1 MAGRRGGWEAARR
14 SEWPET
20 GREYFFEGAVS
31 AGAQD
36 WYNLLC
42 TLELR
47 RRACHTTTVEKEAPI
62 SQRAPHLVDPTTGI
76 AVSETRVATEAARL
90 EAPLETPDELE
101 EQETGSGWSLL
112 GLRLPISLARLRPGR
127 GATLRRFSVVE
138 AALLLM
144 LGILASKGL
153 GVVRQAL
160 FNALFGT
167 GPEANAYYAAYRLPD
182 TLFNLVAGGAL
193 TQAFI
198 PVFVAYQRRGDQREA
213 WYLASLVFNVLLV
226 ALTILLLL
234 GCLLTPAFV
243 VHILV
248 PGYPPAVQELTIR
261 LTRIMLIQPLL
272 LGLGT
277 IVTAILSS
285 REQFL
290 LPALATAI
298 YNVGL
303 IAGLLVALVVP
314 GVGIYGPTLGVLLAA
329 ALQIVVQLPALWQQ
343 GVRYVFAWNL
353 RYPGLREV
361 MALFIPSM
369 LAVAVAYVSSILET
383 TVTSFLP
390 DLASLAAL
398 HNAYMLFYLPVSLIA
413 QAIGQAALPRMARL
427 ELEGRYGRLR
437 RLFGQVIG
445 SSLALSV
452 LSALALGGLG
462 LFVIDLLFRH
472 GAFDDHSAWLTNLAL
487 FGYVVGLPGVCV
499 GDVVARSFY
508 ALKDARTPLLT
519 NVFALLTRVA
529 LMVGLFVW
537 LSGEQQIL
545 AVSLSLSGSAS
556 AEALLLCLVLWWRLR
571 QRLRRQAQGVGC

>member
-1 MAGRRGGWEAARR
+1 MEA
-14 SEWPET
+14 
-20 GREYFFEGAVS
+20 
-31 AGAQD
+31 
-36 WYNLLC
+36 
-42 TLELR
+42 
-47 RRACHTTTVEKEAPI
+47 
-62 SQRAPHLVDPTTGI
+62 
-76 AVSETRVATEAARL
+76 
-90 EAPLETPDELE
+90 APLESEGEGLE
-101 EQETGSGWSLL
+101 EEEEERAGTGWSLA
-112 GLRLPISLARLRPGR
+112 GLRLPFSLARLRPGR
-127 GATLRRFSVVE
+127 DMSMRRFSVVE
-138 AALLLM
+138 AAVLLM

-153 GVVRQAL
+153 GVVRQSL

-226 ALTILLLL
+226 ALTLLLL
-234 GCLLTPAFV
+234 IGCLLAPAFV
-243 VHILV
+243 SHVLV
-248 PGYPPAVQELTIR
+248 PGYPPAVQELTVR

-303 IAGLLVALVVP
+303 IAGLLLALAVP
-314 GVGIYGPTLGVLLAA
+314 PVGIYGPTLGVLLAA
-329 ALQIVVQLPALWQQ
+329 ALQVVVQLPALRRQ
-343 GVRYVFAWNL
+343 GGRYIFAWNL
-353 RYPGLREV
+353 AYPGLREV
-361 MALFIPSM
+361 MALFVPSM
-369 LAVAVAYVSSILET
+369 LAVAVAYGSSILET

-398 HNAYMLFYLPVSLIA
+398 HNAYMVFYLPVSLIA

-427 ELEGRYGRLR
+427 ELERRYGHLR

-445 SSLALSV
+445 ASLALSV
-452 LSALALGGLG
+452 LSALALGMLG
-462 LFVIDLLFRH
+462 LWVIDLLFRH
-472 GAFDDHSAWLTNLAL
+472 GAFDEHSAWLTNLAL
-487 FGYVVGLPGVCV
+487 FGYVVGLPGVCL

-519 NVFALLTRVA
+519 NVFALLMRVVLLGLLWLA
-529 LMVGLFVW
+529 LG
-537 LSGEQQIL
+537 GEQRIL
-545 AVSLSLSGSAS
+545 AVSLSLSGAAS
-556 AEALLLCLVLWWRLR
+556 AEALLLCLVLAL
-571 QRLRRQAQGVGC
+571 RLRRRPTLGQAVAS